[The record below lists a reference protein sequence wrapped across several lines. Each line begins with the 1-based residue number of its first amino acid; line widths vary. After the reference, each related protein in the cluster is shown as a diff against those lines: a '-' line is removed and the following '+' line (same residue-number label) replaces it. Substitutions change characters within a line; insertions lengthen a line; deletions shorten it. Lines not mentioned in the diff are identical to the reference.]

1 MMMEMR
7 AEPVTSLRKVKHPPL
22 LLGAGGMLHRAVSS
36 LLGSAGVEHFNFA
49 RKELDLSR
57 PETVEAALPRDLSV
71 VINCAAYTNV
81 DQAETEEDLATR
93 VNGVGVGALAEACKR
108 RGALLVHYS
117 TDYVFSGRGTRPYR
131 TDDPRAPIG
140 AYGRSKLVGEE
151 AIEASGCE
159 HLVIRTSWLYA
170 PWGKNFVR
178 TIVAFVRKKHP
189 NLKIVSDQRGRP
201 TSSEQLAEIT
211 VKLIEAGARGM
222 FHACDGGECTWL
234 EFAREIGGAIDPA
247 VQIGPC
253 TTAELGRP
261 APRPAYSV
269 MDLSK
274 TEAVV
279 GEVIDWRMALRSVLA
294 KLED

>member
-1 MMMEMR
+1 MTVEMR
-7 AEPVTSLRKVKHPPL
+7 AEPVKSLKKAKHPPL

-36 LLGSAGVEHFNFA
+36 LLGGAGIEHFNFG

-57 PETVEAALPRDLSV
+57 PETVDAALPTDLSF

-81 DQAETEEDLATR
+81 DLAEQEEDLATR
-93 VNGVGVGALAEACKR
+93 VNGTGVGALAEACRR

-117 TDYVFSGRGTRPYR
+117 TDYVFSGDGTRPYR
-131 TDDPRAPIG
+131 VDDPRAPIG
-140 AYGRSKLVGEE
+140 AYGRSKLVGER

-159 HLVIRTSWLYA
+159 NLVIRTSWLYA

-178 TIVAFVRKKHP
+178 TIVSFVRKKHP
-189 NLKIVSDQRGRP
+189 NLKIVVDQRGRP
-201 TSSEQLAEIT
+201 TSAEQLAAVT
-211 VKLIEAGARGM
+211 MKLIEAGARGTY
-222 FHACDGGECTWL
+222 HGCDAGECTWL
-234 EFAREIGGAIDPA
+234 EFAREIGRHVDPD
-247 VQIGPC
+247 VHIGSC
-253 TTAELGRP
+253 TTAELARP

-279 GEVIDWRMALRSVLA
+279 GELVDWRAALRAVLA
-294 KLED
+294 RLEP